1 MPGLNAG
8 LNIGLSGLHASQS
21 ALDVVGH
28 NIANINTPG
37 YSRQEVDLGT
47 TQATEFGGHQYGGG
61 VDVTGIRG
69 VRDKFLDLQITQSL
83 GSQAGADARYKGI
96 EGVASAF
103 QEDGTSGLNSQIQQ
117 FFSSLQQLAARPED
131 GALRNNLVGT
141 AQTMV
146 NAFKSRYKML
156 TDQISACNNQIGTVA
171 TEVNTLTKGIAALND
186 RIGTE
191 PTPGWD
197 NDARDQRKAMADKLG
212 KLVGIQV
219 FEDDKSRMQI
229 TLDTGAGVLVS
240 GNLAATMTTTADPGH
255 KSGNF
260 RVDLTMPGADA
271 KPVDVTQ
278 GIKGGM
284 LGGNLALRD
293 QLLPSYQAQL
303 DQIAAGLS
311 GQVNLVHRQGYGL
324 DGKTTGLDF
333 FQGGTG
339 KTPILNG
346 LNGLPP
352 SVAGPPNYF
361 GMVNSL
367 SVNAAV
373 AGDPSLIA
381 AGRRP
386 GAPGDNQNAQAL
398 AQVETANSQFATK
411 VASLANTVGTQA
423 EGFKADAANQ
433 ENLTGALVTQRNRT
447 SAVDLDEE
455 AAQLLSF
462 QRGYQASARFINVLN
477 QLTDQLING
486 LGR

>member
-8 LNIGLSGLHASQS
+8 MNIGLSGLHASQS

-37 YSRQEVDLGT
+37 YSRQEVDL
-47 TQATEFGGHQYGGG
+47 ATNPATDFGGHQYGGG
-61 VDVTGIRG
+61 VDVSGIRG

-103 QEDGTSGLNSQIQQ
+103 QEDGTSGLNTQIQQ
-117 FFSSLQQLAARPED
+117 FFSSMQQLAARPED

-156 TDQISACNNQIGTVA
+156 TEQIGACNNQIGTV
-171 TEVNTLTKGIAALND
+171 TSEINTLTKGIAALND

-197 NDARDQRKAMADKLG
+197 NDARDQRKALADKLG

-229 TLDTGAGVLVS
+229 TTDLGGAVLVS
-240 GNLAATMTTTADPGH
+240 GNLAATMSTAADPNMPH
-255 KSGNF
+255 GNF
-260 RVDLTMPGADA
+260 RVNLTMPGPDT
-271 KPVDVTQ
+271 KPVDITQ
-278 GIKGGM
+278 GVRGGM

-293 QLLPSYQAQL
+293 HLLPSYQAQL
-303 DQIAAGLS
+303 DQIAAGLT
-311 GQVNLVHRQGYGL
+311 GQVNLVHRQGFGL
-324 DGKTTGLDF
+324 DGKSTGLDF
-333 FQGGTG
+333 FQGGSL
-339 KTPILNG
+339 KAPLAND
-346 LNGLPP
+346 LKGLPP
-352 SVAGPPNYF
+352 GISGPPDFY
-361 GMVNSL
+361 GMVNAL

-381 AGRRP
+381 AGRRA
-386 GAPGDNQNAQAL
+386 GAPGDNQNAQAM
-398 AQVETANSQFATK
+398 AQVETANNQFATK

-455 AAQLLSF
+455 AAQLLAF